1 MKKQK
6 VMKIRRR
13 RFADAEVEE
22 DVLDVPEPEDDG
34 KRFPGAGPEARKTTK
49 ICTAVLNNKPVDI
62 PGGKTKKQAWAWCAE
77 NMKGKPFLS
86 KLSQVARDAC
96 TKPNGLPMS
105 RTACRK
111 VTLAAEGKTAVGF
124 RLKLDKVVST
134 GPALVTETIKGR
146 KLIPQTIG
154 KAKKPCRA
162 SSSGEIRDC
171 HYELEFLTPEQ
182 AAEKNLPGPGAYM
195 RVCSKGGKPGQMF
208 PVSGPEEAKAITDR
222 HCCLQK
228 GGTKEQCKPL
238 PQPAGFGRAGR
249 TSTNRFGLFGYK
261 KGR

>member
-1 MKKQK
+1 LSKKLT
-6 VMKIRRR
+6 KIRR
-13 RFADAEVEE
+13 RFADAEVE

-34 KRFPGAGPEARKTTK
+34 KRFPGAGPEGRKTTK

-86 KLSQVARDAC
+86 RLSKVATDKC
-96 TKPNGLPMS
+96 LKPNGLPMS

-111 VTLAAEGKTAVGF
+111 AILATEGKTAVGF
-124 RLKLDKVVST
+124 KLKLDKVVST
-134 GPALVTETIKGR
+134 GAALVTKTVKGR
-146 KLIPQTIG
+146 ELIPQTRG
-154 KAKKPCRA
+154 PAKKPCRA

-182 AAEKNLPGPGAYM
+182 AAEKKLPGPGAYM
-195 RVCSKGGKPGQMF
+195 RVCSAGGKPGKMF
-208 PVSGPEEAKAITDR
+208 PVSGPEEAKLITDR

-228 GGTKEQCKPL
+228 GGDEKSCKPL
-238 PQPAGFGRAGR
+238 PPSVGFGRTG
-249 TSTNRFGLFGYK
+249 TNRFGLFGYK
-261 KGR
+261 KARR